1 MRAQVWVMAGLSWL
15 ALSGGRER
23 AGLLGESSAYAQPKG
38 ADKPEARPAAAP
50 GERAGE
56 RPGEPPRRPASA
68 PAASPGARPP
78 QVRTYSS
85 VTVVDD
91 PKQAPPLPT
100 GRKEAP
106 PAALPKPPTEPRRDE
121 PAAAAKDERPAAESR
136 RSEELKELRRDL
148 RELRQELREQR
159 EQRGGRDGEGPAARG
174 RPTPAESESRK
185 HPERA
190 PVRERLRSGRE

>member
-23 AGLLGESSAYAQPKG
+23 AGLVGESSAYAQPKG

-50 GERAGE
+50 GERASE

-68 PAASPGARPP
+68 PPAASPGARPP

-106 PAALPKPPTEPRRDE
+106 PAALPKPLTEPRRDE
-121 PAAAAKDERPAAESR
+121 PAAKDERPAAESR
-136 RSEELKELRRDL
+136 RSEEIKELRRDL

-159 EQRGGRDGEGPAARG
+159 GGRDGEGPAACG

-190 PVRERLRSGRE
+190 PVRERLHSGRE